1 MTPAGTVGAF
11 FDLDGTLLAPPS
23 LEWRFIGYL
32 LAHEE
37 INAAHAG
44 FWMARFAKAILRN
57 PHAAMEGNKSYVS
70 GVRESL
76 ASDWASTLNT
86 DPLPFFVSGIERVAW
101 HLGQQHKV
109 FIVSGTLE
117 PLARAVP
124 PFLPGPVTIC
134 ATKLEVRDGIWT
146 GQLVGEHIYRKAKA
160 RAVRCLAAQHN
171 LDLPCSYAYGNRLDD
186 LAILESV
193 GHPVGVNLSPRLEG
207 AVWKRGWQTCNWRGY
222 ASALDPAHNR
232 LLMPQVAR

>member
-11 FDLDGTLLAPPS
+11 FDLDGTLLTPPS

-32 LAHEE
+32 LAHDE
-37 INAAHAG
+37 INAAHVG
-44 FWMARFAKAILRN
+44 FWIARFVKAILRN
-57 PHAAMEGNKSYVS
+57 PHAAIEGNKSYVS

-76 ASDWASTLNT
+76 ATDWANTLNT
-86 DPLPFFVSGIERVAW
+86 EPLPFFASGIERVAW

-124 PFLPGPVTIC
+124 QFLPGPVTIC
-134 ATKLEVRDGIWT
+134 ATKLEVRDGLWT
-146 GQLVGEHIYRKAKA
+146 GQLVGEHIYLQAKA

-171 LDLPCSYAYGNRLDD
+171 LDLLRSYAYGNRIDD
-186 LAILESV
+186 LAMLESV
-193 GHPVGVNLSPRLEG
+193 GHPVGVNPSPRLER
-207 AVWKRGWQTCNWRGY
+207 AVLKRGWQTCNWRGCP
-222 ASALDPAHNR
+222 SALHAAHNR
-232 LLMPQVAR
+232 LLSPKGVR